1 MSAARRN
8 LVLGIAG
15 IALTVGFVAYVLSGL
30 GGHPGGPFQVKVQFA
45 RVGQLL
51 RASGDVKLRGVQVG
65 QIAKIQH
72 QPDGTATV
80 TLAITPGMRI
90 PEDVMAGVGAKT
102 LFGEKFVALVDPAH
116 PSGALLKNGDVIP
129 ENRTQAPFEL
139 DQVISAL
146 VPILDSAKPGDLGG
160 ALHALAVG
168 LAGQEQDARDAIDK
182 GVTALAVLAAHKGDL
197 DRLLAGMDT
206 SSAAIAKASPDLV
219 ASLNSLDKL
228 SRQLVTDS
236 TNVQAFLRDAPTVLN
251 KLADL
256 VNNHYQDLVDIS
268 IKGADILDL
277 VAAHRNA
284 LPSTVAALK
293 TFTQDWDT
301 NLSIPCTNAAGKT
314 IGQLHP
320 SLEGSTCWQ
329 LWVLSAEQNKNPG
342 GYTGNGPVP
351 APTTANGADPKIA
364 AAYRAQV
371 RQLLALPFGS
381 DPSEVAFLL
390 SGALTNGSGLIPE
403 QLL

>member
-8 LVLGIAG
+8 LVLGLAG
-15 IALTVGFVAYVLSGL
+15 IALTVGFVAYVLGGL

-51 RASGDVKLRGVQVG
+51 RVAGDVKLRGVQVG
-65 QIAKIQH
+65 QVAKIQH

-80 TLAITPGMRI
+80 TLAITPGMQI
-90 PEDVMAGVGAKT
+90 PEDVTAGVGAKT
-102 LFGEKFVALVDPAH
+102 LFGEKFVTLVDPVH
-116 PSGALLKNGDVIP
+116 PSGRLLHNGDVIP
-129 ENRTQAPFEL
+129 EDRTQPPFEL

-168 LAGQEQDARDAIDK
+168 LAGQEQDARDAMDK
-182 GVTALAVLAAHKGDL
+182 GLTALAVLSAHKGDL
-197 DRLLAGMDT
+197 DRLLAGMPA
-206 SSAAIAKASPDLV
+206 SSGAIAKASPDLV

-228 SRQLVTDS
+228 SKQLVTDS
-236 TNVQAFLRDAPTVLN
+236 SNVQAFVRDAPTVLN

-277 VAAHRNA
+277 VAAHRSA
-284 LPSTVAALK
+284 LPSTVASLK
-293 TFTQDWDT
+293 TFVQDWDT
-301 NLSIPCTNAAGKT
+301 NLSIPCKNSDGQT

-320 SLEGSTCWQ
+320 SLEGTTCWQ
-329 LWVLSAEQNKNPG
+329 LWELTAEATKTPG
-342 GYTGNGPVP
+342 GYTGDGPVP
-351 APTTANGADPKIA
+351 APVTASGATTAA
-364 AAYRAQV
+364 AFRAQV

-381 DPSEVAFLL
+381 DPSEVAFFL
-390 SGALTNGSGLIPE
+390 SSALTDGSGLIPE

>member
-8 LVLGIAG
+8 LVLGLAG
-15 IALTVGFVAYVLSGL
+15 IALTVGFVAYVLGGL
-30 GGHPGGPFQVKVQFA
+30 GGHPGGPFQVKVRFA

-51 RASGDVKLRGVQVG
+51 RVAGDVRLRGVQVG

-90 PEDVMAGVGAKT
+90 PEDVTAGVGAKT
-102 LFGEKFVALVDPAH
+102 LFGEKFVVLVDPAH
-116 PSGALLKNGDVIP
+116 PSGALLHKGDVIP
-129 ENRTQAPFEL
+129 ESRTQPPFEL

-168 LAGQEQDARDAIDK
+168 LAGQEQDSRAAIDK

-197 DRLLAGMDT
+197 DRLLAGMPA
-206 SSAAIAKASPDLV
+206 SSGAIAKASPGLV

-228 SRQLVTDS
+228 SKQLVTDS
-236 TNVQAFLRDAPTVLN
+236 SNVQAFVRDAPTVLN

-277 VAAHRNA
+277 VAAHRSA
-284 LPSTVAALK
+284 LPSTIASLK

-301 NLSIPCTNAAGKT
+301 NLSIPCTNSAGQT

-329 LWVLSAEQNKNPG
+329 LWNLTAEANKTPG
-342 GYTGNGPVP
+342 GYTGDGPVP
-351 APTTANGADPKIA
+351 APVTASGATTAA
-364 AAYRAQV
+364 AFRAQV
-371 RQLLALPFGS
+371 RQLLALPYGS
-381 DPSEVAFLL
+381 DPSEVAFFL